1 MGLPSNWA
9 RCRQWITGPSV
20 KIPVSRPRVVG
31 STLKCKE
38 IPKLKDYKTIPAK
51 EFWES
56 FPSSSIPSKIEVSVD
71 TEKLEKLLEDNGNIL
86 KDSEKARAATCLEN
100 LKSGASSF
108 QKSELPSNFSKNALS
123 AVNNGA
129 EVTDV
134 IASWI
139 KKGFVA
145 GPFSQPPLPQFRVN
159 SLMAIV
165 QGPKVRPVLN
175 VSLPKLYSF
184 NDNIEVNAME
194 KVKMTSARAFSYSV
208 IEAGRGALM
217 SKFDMTDAYKNI
229 PAQLE
234 DLRLQGFQWLGK
246 YFVELRQIFGAK
258 SAVAN
263 YDIFGN
269 TVLTI
274 TAAICGIPE
283 KWIHRTLDDVPF
295 VARIGSGLAELFC
308 KTYKQI
314 CRELNIG
321 LAPECELFEK
331 AFTLSKYGKV
341 LGVFFE
347 TDTASWCLPED
358 KREKS
363 LEAIREAL
371 AAPPTVKSFQKL
383 VGRLNDISI
392 MCPFLKGF
400 KMPLNMC
407 LSATMAK
414 EEPKVM
420 LSEPARKDLGVWAR
434 FLMDKEKWI
443 PICHRYSSPPIFHSY
458 FTSDAAGSSID
469 TSDSLRLG
477 CGNVGFSG
485 DGLIIFAY
493 QLFWPKGVLK
503 ATRDEKNSS
512 LGSKTTTLEFLGII
526 VPFLVAPDLMVNQN
540 IVVKVDNIGCFFGWL
555 NKHASGD
562 VIASILIKALHLIGA
577 YLSCQIHIEHL
588 PRKSSWDANLV
599 DRLSREKTTTKQDRK
614 LLESFVLPEVPVSL
628 MEWMKNPSEDWSLP
642 EKLLDSV
649 ETRLNLK

>member
-1 MGLPSNWA
+1 MGLPGNWS
-9 RCRQWITGPSV
+9 RCRQWIIGSSV
-20 KIPVSRPRVVG
+20 KIPVSRQRGVG
-31 STLKCKE
+31 SSLKCKE
-38 IPKLKDYKTIPAK
+38 IPRLQDYKVIPGQ
-51 EFWES
+51 EFWEK
-56 FPSSSIPSKIEVSVD
+56 FPFKDVPSKIEASVD
-71 TEKLEKLLEDNGNIL
+71 TEKFKELLKENKEYM
-86 KDSEKARAATCLEN
+86 KDSERTRAETCIEN
-100 LKSGASSF
+100 LRTGASSF
-108 QKSELPSNFSKNALS
+108 QKTVLPANFSKNAPS
-123 AVNNGA
+123 ATNSGA

-175 VSLPKLYSF
+175 VSLPKSFSF

-208 IEAGRGALM
+208 VEAGKGALM

-234 DLRLQGFQWLGK
+234 DLRLQGFQWLGC

-269 TVLTI
+269 TVLAI
-274 TAAICGIPE
+274 TCAICGIPE

-295 VARIGSGLAELFC
+295 VASIGSGLAELFC

-314 CRELNIG
+314 CRELNVG

-347 TDTASWCLPED
+347 TNTASWCLPED
-358 KREKS
+358 KKEKS
-363 LEAIREAL
+363 LEAIREVL
-371 AAPPTVKSFQKL
+371 ASSPSVKSFQKL
-383 VGRLNDISI
+383 MGRLNDISI

-407 LSATMAK
+407 LSAAIAK
-414 EEPKVM
+414 EVPLVE
-420 LSEPARKDLGVWAR
+420 LSVPARRDLEVWAR

-443 PICHRYSSPPIFHSY
+443 PICHRYSSPPTFHSY
-458 FTSDAAGSSID
+458 FTSDAAGCSVDSSD
-469 TSDSLRLG
+469 NYRLG

-485 DGLIIFAY
+485 TGIIIFAY
-493 QLFWPKGVLK
+493 QLFWPRGILQ
-503 ATRDEKNSS
+503 AARDSKESS
-512 LGSKTTTLEFLGII
+512 LGSKTTTLEFLGIL
-526 VPFLVAPDLMVNQN
+526 VPFLVAPELMLNQN
-540 IVVKVDNIGCFFGWL
+540 IVVKVDNIGCFFGWV
-555 NKHASGD
+555 NKHAHGD
-562 VIASILIKALHLIGA
+562 VMASILIKALHLIGA

-599 DRLSREKTTTKQDRK
+599 DRLSRERTTTNQDRK
-614 LLESFVLPEVPVSL
+614 LLQSFDLPGIPSCLVA
-628 MEWMKNPSEDWSLP
+628 WMNDPSEDWSLP
-642 EKLLDSV
+642 EVLLESV
-649 ETRLNLK
+649 EMKLNLK